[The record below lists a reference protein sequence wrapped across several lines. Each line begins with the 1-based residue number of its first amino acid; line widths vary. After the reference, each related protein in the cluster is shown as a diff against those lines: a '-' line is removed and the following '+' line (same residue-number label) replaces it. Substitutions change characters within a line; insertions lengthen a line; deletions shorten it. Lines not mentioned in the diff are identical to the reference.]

1 MCLSRTLMLDNPEVS
16 IILTNHNKWPYI
28 RESINS
34 ILNQSH
40 VNWELIIVSDSC
52 NDASVDYVAQVNDK
66 RVKKFNVDFKNAA
79 KSRNF
84 GFEKSSGKFIQYFD
98 ADDILAKKKIE
109 TQLESLRTN
118 KLGLSVCRT
127 LAISEDGTFMEE
139 IDREFLDEPNPIEF
153 IFSLYSNPYRGMVQ
167 PNAWLFSRELHEI
180 AGIWNENLTLDDDG
194 EFFCRIIL
202 KSERII
208 FCNEIL
214 NFYRKFR
221 KINHS
226 LSSLK
231 NLNSLE
237 SGYLS
242 AVLKV
247 EYLLN
252 CGKFSKK
259 QIDKV
264 NASFFSVIASDSYL
278 INQKV
283 YKMSMKKCNLAGC
296 FYNPYPGGVSYFF
309 SSLIGWRVVKVI
321 KFLKYKITPK
331 IFYFL

>member
-1 MCLSRTLMLDNPEVS
+1 MLMLENPEVS

-28 RESINS
+28 SESVNS
-34 ILNQSH
+34 ILIQSFI
-40 VNWELIIVSDSC
+40 NWELIIVNDSC
-52 NDASVDYVAQVNDK
+52 NDLSVDYVSQIDDQ
-66 RVKKFNVDFKNAA
+66 RVKKFNVDFKNAS

-98 ADDILAKKKIE
+98 ADDILDTKKIE
-109 TQLESLRTN
+109 IQLESLRAY

-127 LAISEDGTFMEE
+127 LAISEDGACLEE
-139 IDREFLDEPNPIEF
+139 IDPEFLVEPNPIEF
-153 IFSLYSNPYRGMVQ
+153 IYSLYSNPYRGMVQ
-167 PNAWLFSRELHEI
+167 PNAWLFSRELHEL

-208 FCNEIL
+208 YCNEIL

-231 NLNSLE
+231 NYNSLE

-247 EYLLN
+247 DYLLN
-252 CGKFSKK
+252 CGPFTKK

-264 NASFFSVIASDSYL
+264 NASFFSVIASDAYL

-283 YKMSMKKCNLAGC
+283 YNMSMKKCNLAGC

-309 SSLIGWRVVKVI
+309 TCLIGWRAVKVI
-321 KFLKYKITPK
+321 KFLKDKITPK
-331 IFYFL
+331 IVFFL